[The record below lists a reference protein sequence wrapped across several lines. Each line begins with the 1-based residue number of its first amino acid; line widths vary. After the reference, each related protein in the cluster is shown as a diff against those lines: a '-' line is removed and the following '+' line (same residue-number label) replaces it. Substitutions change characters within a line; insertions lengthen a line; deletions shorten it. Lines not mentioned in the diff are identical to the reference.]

1 MRPAWRT
8 QGSPGRRTSDCKH
21 PGNLYSE
28 SGFTFGAGLRTP
40 FWAPLRV
47 PRGRPNRH
55 TPEPVTGRPVIRPNP
70 PRRTPEPAPCP
81 NQCVP
86 VSRGYRH
93 RHAAN
98 AVNAL
103 VARDIHAYHRSDYI
117 SAGRGQNACPQEE
130 SNGAA
135 TSDEIPVFARKLA
148 EDSEQGR
155 NGRSTERR
163 QRHNGRSRHRRID
176 NETQKAQIHAKLKLR
191 NRK

>member
-1 MRPAWRT
+1 MR
-8 QGSPGRRTSDCKH
+8 RRTCDP
-21 PGNLYSE
+21 PGALRAVQGGALQTASARAIYILNLDSHSE
-28 SGFTFGAGLRTP
+28 RGSERHSGPRSAFPAATP
-40 FWAPLRV
+40 TA
-47 PRGRPNRH
+47 
-55 TPEPVTGRPVIRPNP
+55 IRPSP